1 MQEYGEMKLG
11 NQKRKS
17 LVQSLQGSLGIG
29 SGPRRQKDEGGSTK
43 NRMRSLL
50 QQSLLN
56 QFTSKRDAEEVVDG
70 KHERHS
76 IESLHSSNCDTC
88 TIRTDEGYDSSSSD
102 ESEES
107 GTFLT
112 GGGDP
117 SN

>member
-1 MQEYGEMKLG
+1 M
-11 NQKRKS
+11 
-17 LVQSLQGSLGIG
+17 QGSLGIR
-29 SGPRRQKDEGGSTK
+29 SGPKNEGGSTK

-56 QFTSKRDAEEVVDG
+56 QFSIKKDAEEVVDG

-102 ESEES
+102 ESDES

-117 SN
+117 SEQPFKSDNMS

>member
-1 MQEYGEMKLG
+1 
-11 NQKRKS
+11 
-17 LVQSLQGSLGIG
+17 
-29 SGPRRQKDEGGSTK
+29 
-43 NRMRSLL
+43 MRSLL
-50 QQSLLN
+50 HQSLLN
-56 QFTSKRDAEEVVDG
+56 QFSLKKEAEEVVDG

-88 TIRTDEGYDSSSSD
+88 TIRTEEGYDSSSSD

-117 SN
+117 SNQQNQGDTIYHEWRVIETVLVSYQLTPAALEIILSLNN